1 MLKRVLVP
9 ALIVSLAGLAW
20 AEPEK
25 NTPKKDKPAVPATP
39 IVKPKDASQPAEKAK
54 KPEPTLVVGSKAPAI
69 TPDVGATTTA
79 AATQAAENAARVK

>member
-39 IVKPKDASQPAEKAK
+39 IVKPKDAAPPAE
-54 KPEPTLVVGSKAPAI
+54 
-69 TPDVGATTTA
+69 
-79 AATQAAENAARVK
+79 